1 MVCWTFSNEKKTM
14 NSKRVKN
21 LNEGIDS
28 HGSIVYWMNRDQ
40 RVKDNYALLYSQKLA
55 KENKTQ
61 LEVFFHFPQNNPNLN
76 RYQLNF
82 LILGLKE
89 IEKDL
94 KKLKISFS
102 VLIGNDELVIP
113 QFLDEVDAGQLITDF
128 SPLREDRIRVK
139 KVLNKI
145 NFAFYQVDTH
155 NIVPVWEASNKQ
167 EYAARTIRP
176 KINKLLPAYLVEPRQ
191 LEIHPIPP
199 VKTQMPIHWNELIN
213 KIGIDIS
220 NTKKTEFLPGEQAG
234 LDQLRFF
241 IDHHLTKYNSKRNNP
256 NCNYQSNLSPY
267 LHFGQLSALRV
278 ALSILESNIEEEKQE
293 AFLEQLII
301 RRELADNFCCYNEK
315 YDDFEGFPAWAK
327 KSLDA
332 HREDEREYIYTLEML
347 EEANTHDP
355 LWNAAQQE
363 MKFNGKMHGYM
374 RMYWAKKILEWS
386 FSPELALKY
395 AIALNNKYEIDG
407 NDPNGYTG
415 IAWSIGGVHD
425 RPWFERPVFG
435 LVRYMS
441 YNGCKSKFA
450 INDYINKNSCI
461 SESNGSVKN

>member
-1 MVCWTFSNEKKTM
+1 MVCWPFSNGEKTM
-14 NSKRVKN
+14 NLKRVKM
-21 LNEGIDS
+21 LNQVKDFPGTV
-28 HGSIVYWMNRDQ
+28 VYWMNRDQ

-176 KINKLLPAYLVEPRQ
+176 KINKLLPAYLVEPKQ

-199 VKTQMPIHWNELIN
+199 VNTQMPINWNELIN

-220 NTKKTEFLPGEQAG
+220 NTKKPEFLPGEQ
-234 LDQLRFF
+234 
-241 IDHHLTKYNSKRNNP
+241 T
-256 NCNYQSNLSPY
+256 
-267 LHFGQLSALRV
+267 
-278 ALSILESNIEEEKQE
+278 
-293 AFLEQLII
+293 
-301 RRELADNFCCYNEK
+301 
-315 YDDFEGFPAWAK
+315 
-327 KSLDA
+327 
-332 HREDEREYIYTLEML
+332 
-347 EEANTHDP
+347 
-355 LWNAAQQE
+355 
-363 MKFNGKMHGYM
+363 
-374 RMYWAKKILEWS
+374 
-386 FSPELALKY
+386 
-395 AIALNNKYEIDG
+395 
-407 NDPNGYTG
+407 
-415 IAWSIGGVHD
+415 
-425 RPWFERPVFG
+425 G

-441 YNGCKSKFA
+441 YNGCKSKFS
-450 INDYINKNSCI
+450 INDYINMNSYI